1 MYTKGKYL
9 LDKDLDIV
17 SMIQQMRNMQTNE
30 QKLKNKEKI
39 IIDLEEDTNE

>member
-1 MYTKGKYL
+1 M
-9 LDKDLDIV
+9 
-17 SMIQQMRNMQTNE
+17 MQQMRYMQTDE